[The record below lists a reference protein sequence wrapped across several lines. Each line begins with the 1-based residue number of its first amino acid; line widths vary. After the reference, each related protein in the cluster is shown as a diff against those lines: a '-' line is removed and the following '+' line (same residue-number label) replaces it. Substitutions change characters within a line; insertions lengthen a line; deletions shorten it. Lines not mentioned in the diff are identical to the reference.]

1 MLRKLLKYELRAT
14 AKVLVPMYISIL
26 GMCIINSIFIS
37 SEISLSNKKI
47 FGIVT
52 MALLVALITLT
63 IVICIQRFKKN
74 LLEDEGYLMFTLP
87 LSSTKLIL
95 SKYIS
100 AVLWIMGTIIVT
112 LISYSLFMIQQATS
126 IGMIY
131 GSGIT
136 FYIGDKMISFQE
148 LTRTNKDL
156 IVIILSILLL
166 ISIVSIIIFI
176 VYNSIAI
183 SQLSIFAKYKNISSI
198 LIFITISSL
207 VTILNTINNN
217 IGLKPDISN
226 LEFMGAFIKV
236 MTLGILQNIFLIII
250 LFLILNYTL
259 NKKLNLN

>member
-100 AVLWIMGTIIVT
+100 SILWIMATIIVT
-112 LISYSLFMIQQATS
+112 IISYSIFMIQQSTS
-126 IGMIY
+126 IGVIY
-131 GSGIT
+131 GLGIT
-136 FYIGDKMISFQE
+136 LSIDDKVISFQD
-148 LTRTNKDL
+148 LARTNKDL
-156 IVIILSILLL
+156 IVIILSILFF
-166 ISIVSIIIFI
+166 ISIISMIVFI

-183 SQLSIFAKYKNISSI
+183 SQLPIFVKYKNISAI
-198 LIFITISSL
+198 LIFFIISSL
-207 VTILNTINNN
+207 VNVLKMIKNS

-226 LEFMGAFIKV
+226 LEFIRAFTKV

-250 LFLILNYTL
+250 LFIILNYTL
-259 NKKLNLN
+259 TKKLNLD

>member
-14 AKVLVPMYISIL
+14 GKVLIPIYLVIL

-37 SEISLSNKKI
+37 SNVSLINKQI

-52 MALLVALITLT
+52 GGLLIALVTLT

-74 LLEDEGYLMFTLP
+74 LLENEGYLMFTLP

-100 AVLWIMGTIIVT
+100 SILWIMATITVT
-112 LISYSLFMIQQATS
+112 LISYSIFMIQQSTS
-126 IGMIY
+126 IGVIY

-136 FYIGDKMISFQE
+136 LSIDDKVISFQD
-148 LTRTNKDL
+148 LAHTNKDL
-156 IVIILSILLL
+156 IVIILSILFF
-166 ISIVSIIIFI
+166 ISIISIIVFI

-183 SQLSIFAKYKNISSI
+183 SQLSIFAKYKNISAI
-198 LIFITISSL
+198 LIFIAISSL
-207 VTILNTINNN
+207 VTILNIINN

-226 LEFMGAFIKV
+226 LEFIGAFTKV
-236 MTLGILQNIFLIII
+236 ITIGILQNIVLIII
-250 LFLILNYTL
+250 LFIILNYTL
-259 NKKLNLN
+259 TKKLNLD